1 METDKLDKL
10 IKSAAKLAT
19 LPEIYHRIDQAV
31 ESPDGSLDD
40 IGRIIQDDPPFAS
53 RLLKIAN
60 SSFFSYPHPVTTITR
75 ALTVVGVRQL
85 RDLVMATAVLNL
97 FNGSSENQ
105 INLTAFWRHSI
116 ACGLAARV
124 IATYRREANVE
135 SLYVTGL
142 LHDIGLLIL
151 FQHRAELI
159 KSAIEQCRM
168 DKMLLHEIEM
178 KIFGFNHAMVGGAL
192 MASWKLP
199 ERLHVPVTWHH
210 LPSHAPSYT
219 VETATVHVADIIA
232 QSMRLSSGGECF
244 VPPLDPEAW
253 ERLELSVSLLPAI
266 VQQVETLFDDA
277 VKIFLS

>member
-1 METDKLDKL
+1 MDTDKLDKL
-10 IKSAAKLAT
+10 IKSATRLAT

-60 SSFFSYPHPVTTITR
+60 SSFFGYPHPVTTITR

-97 FNGSSENQ
+97 FNGSSDNQ

-124 IATYRREANVE
+124 IATYRREPNVE

-151 FQHRAELI
+151 FQHRSELI
-159 KSAIEQCRM
+159 MSAIDQCRA
-168 DKMLLHEIEM
+168 DKSLLHEVEM
-178 KIFGFNHAMVGGAL
+178 KAFGFNHAMVGGAL

-210 LPSHAPSYT
+210 LPSHAPT
-219 VETATVHVADIIA
+219 FAMEAATVHVADIIA
-232 QSMRLSSGGECF
+232 QTMRLSSGGECH
-244 VPPLDPEAW
+244 VPPLDTEAW
-253 ERLELSVSLLPAI
+253 DRLDLPTSLLPTI
-266 VQQVETLFDDA
+266 VRQVEGLFDEA